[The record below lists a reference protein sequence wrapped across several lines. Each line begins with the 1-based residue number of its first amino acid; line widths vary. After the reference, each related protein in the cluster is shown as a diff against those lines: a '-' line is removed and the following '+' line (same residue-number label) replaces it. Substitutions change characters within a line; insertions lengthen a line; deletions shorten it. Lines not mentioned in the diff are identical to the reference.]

1 MLVTEILFHQ
11 SPNRSH
17 HTICGEIPY
26 SARVPLSKSQDFI
39 FLTNTVD
46 GQNPAPVDR
55 QFIPVFT
62 WFLFIP
68 GG

>member
-1 MLVTEILFHQ
+1 MLVIEILFHQ

-17 HTICGEIPY
+17 HAIFGETAY
-26 SARVPLSKSQDFI
+26 SARVPWNKSQDFI
-39 FLTNTVD
+39 FLTSTVD

-62 WFLFIP
+62 WFLFMP

>member
-17 HTICGEIPY
+17 HAICGEIPY
-26 SARVPLSKSQDFI
+26 SARVPSSKGQDVI

-46 GQNPAPVDR
+46 GQNYAPVDR